1 MGSHMVRTDIGD
13 HQMQRRESPED
24 PQPGDTKDMCGKKR
38 HGNDQQHITEGGEK
52 EGRQQHDKKTDPQG
66 QGLFRF
72 LACQRAQGLKI
83 AGDGA
88 KEAQELAE
96 QATGF
101 LPRTLGG
108 RNRSIDSQGGSAAE
122 DEAEE
127 EAHAK
132 RDAHGL
138 KRVFADVVL
147 GLGLAIVSARAGIGA
162 SRLGASTELAGLGFG
177 LLTDIAVGGAGGVA
191 EILRGGSQMLA
202 SGIVGDFG
210 VFFYRFADGT
220 TGFSRGIEGFFCV
233 IRAAF
238 QLLGGNV
245 GVVCF
250 AHGFVLHSNPATQ
263 NTLGKPQAPRES
275 RPEMST
281 TAFAP
286 GRVEILG
293 NHTDYNGGVVLSA
306 ALQLGITATGEA
318 LPGGRVELSSGEA
331 GTVEKIDRSAGLQRS
346 GKWIDYPLGVAEML
360 ARAGAEPGGF
370 AARFE
375 STLPSGAGLSSS
387 AALEVATASLLMKL
401 YPFSLGRMEV
411 AKLCRRAENEF
422 VGVNCGLLDQAS
434 SVFGLKDHLV
444 FLDCRAESVK
454 NIPLPSHFGLLVIN
468 SGVKHALVGGEYNER
483 REQCFEAAR
492 RMGVEALRDVHMAQL
507 EAADLPDLA
516 KRRARHVVGE
526 NERVFQAIDALNSGD
541 GDRLGALMTA
551 SHRSSMDNFQNSTAE
566 LDLLVDLTTKQKGCL
581 GARLTGGGFGGAIVA
596 LVEMQAADHVLFE
609 VKKAY
614 QSQTRHE
621 ATGYLCRAG
630 DGALPPEGSGA

>member
-1 MGSHMVRTDIGD
+1 M
-13 HQMQRRESPED
+13 
-24 PQPGDTKDMCGKKR
+24 
-38 HGNDQQHITEGGEK
+38 
-52 EGRQQHDKKTDPQG
+52 
-66 QGLFRF
+66 
-72 LACQRAQGLKI
+72 KI
-83 AGDGA
+83 ARQG
-88 KEAQELAE
+88 AE
-96 QATGF
+96 QAQEFAEKATRF
-101 LPRTLGG
+101 LPRALGG

-122 DEAEE
+122 DEAED

-138 KRVFADVVL
+138 KGVFADVGL
-147 GLGLAIVSARAGIGA
+147 SLGLAILRAGAGIGA
-162 SRLGASTELAGLGFG
+162 NRLGTSAELAGLGFG
-177 LLTDIAVGGAGGVA
+177 LLADITVSGAGGVA
-191 EILRGGSQMLA
+191 EILRSGSQMLA
-202 SGIVGDFG
+202 AGLVGG
-210 VFFYRFADGT
+210 LRVFFHGVADGAAR
-220 TGFSRGIEGFFCV
+220 FSRGIEGFFCV
-233 IRAAF
+233 IRTAF

-245 GVVCF
+245 VVVCI
-250 AHGFVLHSNPATQ
+250 AHSFVLHSNPATQ
-263 NTLGKPQAPRES
+263 NPLGKPQALREHRS
-275 RPEMST
+275 EMST

-331 GTVEKIDRSAGLQRS
+331 GIVEKIDRSAGLHCS

-360 ARAGAEPGGF
+360 ARAGAQAGGF

-375 STLPSGAGLSSS
+375 STLPTGAGLSSS

-401 YPFSLGRMEV
+401 YPFSLPRMEV

-492 RMGVEALRDVHMAQL
+492 GMGVEALRDVNMAQL
-507 EAADLPDLA
+507 EAADLHELA

-541 GDRLGALMTA
+541 GELLGTLMTA

-566 LDLLVDLTTKQKGCL
+566 LDLLVDLAIKQKGCL

-596 LVEMQAADHVLFE
+596 LVEMQASESVLFE

-614 QSQTRHE
+614 ESQTPHE